1 MYDSV
6 RIKNFK
12 SIEDAKIDLRKLNVL
27 IGPNGSGKSNLLE
40 AFLLA
45 MNVTRSSM
53 FSINVYPFSQWWG
66 YKNLVY
72 LHEETR
78 NVEFETNGEIDGR
91 KFSYSFMISGAGERL
106 KIFYEKMST
115 PEITIERKGTDLIID
130 GQVFEKSIAL
140 EQSILT
146 KLFIPFTL
154 PFQSQVTTLFF
165 ENLKNEQQQYEKS
178 ADLQFLPSLL
188 SKIFTDIIYLNV
200 IPQRVVAPV
209 PLNLPKSIGPD
220 GFGTIR
226 FLFDWQV
233 EGRMPKII
241 KDFLEENNLELRF
254 EISEDVFL
262 RMSIIENGVPL
273 PPPSIPSGYAKML
286 AILTAVALKP
296 SLILIDEIENSLH
309 LKFIEELL
317 DVLEYSESKVIIAT
331 HSPLVVDL
339 VDPEDLIQ
347 VEKIGMTSKFERI
360 PDPEKLKKKL
370 LEKGLTLS
378 ESWLYGNFFKET
390 R

>member
-45 MNVTRSSM
+45 INVTRSSM
-53 FSINVYPFSQWWG
+53 FSINYPFSQWWG

-91 KFSYSFMISGAGERL
+91 KFSYSFMINGTGESL

-130 GQVFEKSIAL
+130 DQIFEKSIAL

-146 KLFIPFTL
+146 KPFLFIPFTSPL
-154 PFQSQVTTLFF
+154 QSVKVTALFF
-165 ENLKNEQQQYEKS
+165 ENLKNEQQKYEKP
-178 ADLQFLPSLL
+178 ADLHFLPSLL

-226 FLFDWQV
+226 LLFDWQV
-233 EGRMPKII
+233 EGKTPKII

-262 RMSIIENGVPL
+262 RMSIIEKGVPL

-286 AILTAVALKP
+286 SILTAVALKP

-339 VDPEDLIQ
+339 VDPEDIIQ
-347 VEKIGMTSKFERI
+347 VDKIGI
-360 PDPEKLKKKL
+360 LLNLKEYQIL
-370 LEKGLTLS
+370 RS
-378 ESWLYGNFFKET
+378 
-390 R
+390 